1 MLFFPPTHLPSFSL
15 SHRFE
20 EVKMLPNNSTEV
32 ILQCFTDRSPM
43 LTVKPLAGGVI
54 NGIFRSVKV

>member
-1 MLFFPPTHLPSFSL
+1 
-15 SHRFE
+15 
-20 EVKMLPNNSTEV
+20 MLPNNSTEV